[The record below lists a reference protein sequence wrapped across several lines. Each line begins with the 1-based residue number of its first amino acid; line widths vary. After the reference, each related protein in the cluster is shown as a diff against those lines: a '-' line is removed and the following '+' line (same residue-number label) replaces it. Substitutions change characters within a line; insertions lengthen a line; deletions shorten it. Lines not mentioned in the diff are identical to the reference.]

1 MGPVLVGGRHRLGR
15 VGLSL
20 VHGGNVAIEA
30 VPALERG
37 RVEVAKVA
45 FRRGVV
51 VRGCAPDPSVGRRRR
66 VGGCRRLQLIRRQV
80 RVLNVVGVDLGARL
94 CRLLLLPGGCAPPK
108 MQGRLITDANR

>member
-66 VGGCRRLQLIRRQV
+66 VGGCRRLQLVGGEV
-80 RVLNVVGVDLGARL
+80 RVLNVVGIDLGAGLGRL
-94 CRLLLLPGGCAPPK
+94 ILSGGRAPPE
-108 MQGRLITDANR
+108 MQGRSMLISNNR